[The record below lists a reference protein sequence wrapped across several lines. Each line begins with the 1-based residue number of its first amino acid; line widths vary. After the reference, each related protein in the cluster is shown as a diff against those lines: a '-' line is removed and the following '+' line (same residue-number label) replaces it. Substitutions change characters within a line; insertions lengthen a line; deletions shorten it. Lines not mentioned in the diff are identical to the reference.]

1 MRAQH
6 YVTWVA
12 RHARGLVAAHLV
24 VLGLSIYLVA
34 AHLPLLADF
43 AYLLPGDA
51 PAVRDLRRIEGRV
64 TSADAL
70 VVVVQAP
77 TPSARADA
85 VRELAAAIRAL
96 PASLIE
102 QVEDDDVTVRDF
114 VRANRHLY
122 VPFDELVRGRDT
134 LRREIDAAT
143 LAANPLYIDLA
154 DPAPTDAA
162 DDLAA
167 LRDKRREAEAR
178 LDRSGHVS
186 ADGLV
191 AMLEVR
197 IAFGSTDIER
207 GHQMLDGLGAIRARV
222 MAAHPGVSIGFAGGI
237 VTTLVEQAAITRGM
251 ILSSLVTAVLVAF
264 VIALYFRSARLL
276 MLLVLTL
283 VIATAASFGAAALTV
298 GHLNAATAFLG
309 AIIAGNGVNYGI
321 LLIARYLE
329 ERHSHD
335 VEEALARAIAGTLKP
350 TAVAALGASIAY
362 GSLAATSFKGFA
374 DFAVIGAVGMIVCW
388 LATYLLLPA
397 LIVRWARTTR
407 TRAEHA
413 WLGRLLV
420 RAIGFRRPAV
430 VLAVAGVVIAGASVV
445 VARYVAAD
453 PFEYDMKRLRSEGA
467 DAETARRWMK
477 LSDDKLGRSF
487 AGPIYIAAERADQV
501 PHIVRALAARDPD
514 HEVIGPVRS
523 IVDAIPERQP
533 EKLALLD
540 EIRTMIDASLDD
552 LDDPEMLAELR
563 ELRPPDGLRAVTF
576 ERLPAMIQQR
586 LVEKDGRRGLLV
598 AVQTAKQPDE
608 WDGRELIR
616 FASAV
621 RRIELPG
628 GETVTTSGPSVIFA
642 DIVETVAHDGPRV
655 TLIAG
660 CLLLVMVVA
669 LVGFTRRALAVIAA
683 TVTGSLLMVATCAL
697 LGIKVNF
704 LDFVALPI
712 TLGLGIDYAINL
724 AHRHVADP
732 VAALRT
738 TGASVLVCS
747 LTTIIGYGSLLVSDN
762 LAIRGFGTASL
773 IGEITCVLTALIL
786 VPALLAS
793 ARR

>member
-1 MRAQH
+1 VHGPAQPDREI
-6 YVTWVA
+6 V
-12 RHARGLVAAHLV
+12 RH
-24 VLGLSIYLVA
+24 
-34 AHLPLLADF
+34 LAGG
-43 AYLLPGDA
+43 AVGAGDGGTC
-51 PAVRDLRRIEGRV
+51 R
-64 TSADAL
+64 S
-70 VVVVQAP
+70 
-77 TPSARADA
+77 
-85 VRELAAAIRAL
+85 
-96 PASLIE
+96 
-102 QVEDDDVTVRDF
+102 EDDDVTVRDF

-329 ERHSHD
+329 ERGAHD
-335 VEEALARAIAGTLKP
+335 VEDALARAIAGTLKP

-413 WLGRLLV
+413 WLGRMLV

>member
-251 ILSSLVTAVLVAF
+251 ILSSLVTTVLVAF

-329 ERHSHD
+329 ERGAHD
-335 VEEALARAIAGTLKP
+335 IEDALARAIAGTLKP

-407 TRAEHA
+407 TRGEHA